1 MELAIEMRQ
10 SKKIKKL
17 RRATDPEEIRLL
29 AMSKNMGIDP
39 DLIDVGVKME
49 NPFFHI
55 DEPLEPKQIKVIRML
70 RDDPLA
76 KLHSR
81 GYIGEGE
88 LQAGRKLQELFEA
101 SEIGSISS
109 QDPSREYVDGGGQ
122 IRDIFTVKQ
131 ERALKLLAEVRN
143 GLGQSGYDICRSFLA
158 ERKTIEQI
166 ALAHHHVVTKAAITY
181 MGHRFRECLKTA
193 SVILGYAMEKR

>member
-10 SKKIKKL
+10 SKKIKHGKA
-17 RRATDPEEIRLL
+17 RTKPFHPDP
-29 AMSKNMGIDP
+29 
-39 DLIDVGVKME
+39 LIGAFEVD
-49 NPFFHI
+49 NPFYHI
-55 DEPLEPKQIKVIRML
+55 DEPTQPKRIVVIRAL

-81 GYIGEGE
+81 GYIGKGE

-131 ERALKLLAEVRN
+131 ERALKQLAEVRN

-193 SVILGYAMEKR
+193 SVILGYATGVR

>member
-10 SKKIKKL
+10 SKKIK
-17 RRATDPEEIRLL
+17 RAKPLVLPDPLTGAVEV
-29 AMSKNMGIDP
+29 D
-39 DLIDVGVKME
+39 
-49 NPFFHI
+49 NPYYHI
-55 DEPLEPKQIKVIRML
+55 DEPTQPKRIIAMRAL

-181 MGHRFRECLKTA
+181 MGHRFRECLRTA
-193 SVILGYAMEKR
+193 AKILGYAT